1 MPHTTQRSLHDL
13 SIERVVLGQFLA
25 EPRWSHAGLK
35 VKLEHIDAGAVDG
48 ALVGLLLEGLI
59 ARDGAQTWLLAPAVR
74 HLAVLGL
81 LDSEPG
87 SPEQANDDNGSAID
101 RVLARE
107 ALRGYARR
115 READRDPAK
124 LVAELPA
131 LVDRGISAGL
141 DPVAISAL
149 AEGRRV

>member
-1 MPHTTQRSLHDL
+1 MTGQQDFDIQR
-13 SIERVVLGQFLA
+13 RVLDQFLA

-35 VKLEHIDAGAVDG
+35 VQLHDVDPAAVDG

-74 HLAVLGL
+74 HLAALGL
-81 LDSEPG
+81 LDPEPG

>member
-1 MPHTTQRSLHDL
+1 MTGQQDFDIQR
-13 SIERVVLGQFLA
+13 RVLDQFLA

-35 VKLEHIDAGAVDG
+35 VQLHDVDPAAVDG

-74 HLAVLGL
+74 HLAALGL
-81 LDSEPG
+81 LDPEPG
-87 SPEQANDDNGSAID
+87 SPERANGLDDDRSAID
-101 RVLARE
+101 RVLARQ
-107 ALRGYARR
+107 ALQDYARR

-131 LVDRGISAGL
+131 LVDRGIAAGL
-141 DPVAISAL
+141 DLVTISAL
-149 AEGRRV
+149 AEGRKA